1 MKDQGTGG
9 VVRIASGAV
18 FIEAILEQPPHPAGV
33 VVFAHGSGSG
43 RLSPRN
49 NFVAAEL
56 RRARLATLLPDL
68 LTPEEDMH
76 HMRRFDIDLLAERL
90 AAAIHFLD
98 ANAATAGLPLGVFG
112 ASTGAAAALRMA
124 AAAPERVRAVVSR
137 GGRPDL
143 VASAMLARVR
153 APTLLIVGG
162 LDGEVIDLNEA
173 AFQQLGGPKEMRI
186 VPGATH
192 LFDEPGALEQV
203 AELAADWFSR
213 HLAGRTA
220 PPQRGTR
227 EFGEFSV

>member
-68 LTPEEDMH
+68 LTPEEDQH
-76 HMRRFDIDLLAERL
+76 YARRFDIDLLTERL
-90 AAAIHFLD
+90 GAAIHFID

-124 AAAPERVRAVVSR
+124 AAHDRVRAVVSR

-143 VASAMLARVR
+143 VGSATLAHVR

-173 AFQQLGGPKEMRI
+173 AFQQLGGTKEMRI

-213 HLAGRTA
+213 HLAGRTT